1 MLAKE
6 NNSTPVWRNRMP
18 LPLFALLVC
27 VFGVGTAEYVI
38 AGLLPEVGSDLSVSV
53 SSAGLLVTAYAV
65 GVVVGGPLL
74 TAATTRVDRKRL
86 MIALMALFTAGN
98 VLAAAA
104 PGYGVL
110 MAARVVSALAH
121 ATMFAVAVVVAVQSV
136 PPEKQG
142 RAVAQVAAG
151 LNLATVLGVPLGTL
165 LGEQYGWR
173 STFWAVSAV
182 AVLGTLMV
190 VVLIPATHT
199 DGAAPATALR
209 DEVAVFGRPQVLLAI
224 VMTVLGQTGAFTAYT
239 YLATM
244 LTDTTGFSSGAVTAL
259 LLVYGVGSLAGNLL
273 GGRLADRSLMPA
285 LCGMLIALPLS
296 LVLLGVTLGGK
307 AVVPVTVFVFGA
319 AAFAITPA
327 LQARLLGAATGAP
340 TLALSVNISAFQ
352 VANAL
357 GSWLG
362 GVVIDSS
369 FGMDGVTWTAA
380 SVSLLAL
387 PVALF
392 AMRLDRRPAGQGTEA
407 AEQAAVSS

>member
-1 MLAKE
+1 
-6 NNSTPVWRNRMP
+6 MP

-38 AGLLPEVGSDLSVSV
+38 AGLLPQVGSDLSVTV
-53 SSAGLLVTAYAV
+53 SSAGLLVTAYAL
-65 GVVVGGPLL
+65 GVVFGGPLL
-74 TAATTRVDRKRL
+74 TALTTRFDRKRL
-86 MIALMALFTAGN
+86 MIALMAVFTAGN
-98 VLAAAA
+98 LLAAVA

-110 MAARVVSALAH
+110 MVARVVSALAH
-121 ATMFAVAVVVAVQSV
+121 ATLFAVAVVVAVGSV
-136 PPEKQG
+136 PAEKQG

-165 LGEQYGWR
+165 LGEHYGWR

-182 AVLGTLMV
+182 AVIGIL
-190 VVLIPATHT
+190 LIVALVPATHT
-199 DGAAPATALR
+199 GGGAPASNLR
-209 DEVAVFGRPQVLLAI
+209 DEVAALGRPQVALAI

-244 LTDTTGFSSGAVTAL
+244 LTDATGFSTGVVTAL

-273 GGRLADRSLMPA
+273 GGRLADRSLMPS
-285 LCGMLIALPLS
+285 LCGMLIALPVS
-296 LVLLGVTLGGK
+296 LVLLGLTLESK

-327 LQARLLGAATGAP
+327 LQARLLGAASGAP

-352 VANAL
+352 IANAL

-362 GVVIDSS
+362 GVVIDSTL
-369 FGMDGVTWTAA
+369 GMDGVSWIAA
-380 SVSLLAL
+380 LVSLLAL
-387 PVALF
+387 PVALY
-392 AMRLDRRPAGQGTEA
+392 AMRSDRRGERAATGDAVP
-407 AEQAAVSS
+407 AEQAGAAS